1 MAKLILGP
9 LLRRV
14 TGNQAVIWLQ
24 TDSDAEVTLMAGEVQ
39 TTVRTKE
46 IHGIHL
52 ALPILSDLP
61 EGRTPYEVHLD
72 GEQVWPLPEF
82 PASTIPVSTDEET
95 RIAFGS
101 CREPLKHGTDAL
113 AAYAERALD
122 HKQKQEQLPDLLALI
137 GDQIYA
143 DIPHRPRVTT
153 FEDYVA
159 LYHEAWSAPAV
170 RWLLST
176 VPTIMIF
183 DDHEIIDDW
192 NSSARWLAD
201 IKKRPW
207 WKSRVS
213 AGLTSYHLF
222 QHLGNL
228 TPAELTQT
236 DWSKPPQRWGYTVD
250 IGRTRLI
257 VLDCRGSRVLT
268 GKRRMFPQD
277 EWDRLAQDSQADCDH
292 LLIAGSLPWL
302 LAPAIDLAEHVVEQL
317 SERHGGRIE
326 KFRRKYDLE
335 HWAAVGDSFIELAEV
350 IKAVQKPSTVSVL
363 GGDVHHSYVVQAL
376 FPSTPKVHQI
386 TCSPLNNRV
395 SWVMRAMLKT
405 AWATP
410 FPHGLVKRRKLM
422 KPFFGNAI
430 AILVHRDRDA
440 IVSFESPD
448 PVGQLK
454 TIFTRQLT

>member
-1 MAKLILGP
+1 VAKLILGP

-24 TDSDAEVTLMAGEVQ
+24 TDSDTEVTVIAGEARA
-39 TTVRTKE
+39 TVRTKE

-52 ALPILSDLP
+52 ALPVLSDLP
-61 EGRTPYEVHLD
+61 EGRTPYVVQLD

-82 PASTIPVSTDEET
+82 PASTILVGTGEET

-101 CREPLKHGTDAL
+101 CREPFAHGTDAL
-113 AAYAERALD
+113 AAFAERARTD
-122 HKQKQEQLPDLLALI
+122 GRLPDLLALI

-159 LYHEAWSAPAV
+159 LYHEAWSPPAV

-176 VPTIMIF
+176 IPTIMIF

-192 NSSARWLAD
+192 NSSARWLGD
-201 IKKRPW
+201 IQQRSW
-207 WKSRVS
+207 WKSRIS

-228 TPAELTQT
+228 TPAELARA
-236 DWSKPPQRWGYTVD
+236 DWTEPPQRWGYTVD

-257 VLDCRGSRVLT
+257 MLDCRGSRVLT

-292 LLIAGSLPWL
+292 LLIACSLPWL

-317 SERHGGRIE
+317 SERHGGRVE
-326 KFRRKYDLE
+326 RFRRKYDLE
-335 HWAAVGDSFIELAEV
+335 HWAAVGDSFAELTEV
-350 IKAVQKPSTVSVL
+350 IKAVRKPSTVSVL

-376 FPSTPKVHQI
+376 FPGTPKVHQL
-386 TCSPLNNRV
+386 TCSPLNNSV
-395 SWVMRAMLKT
+395 SWVMRSMLKT

-410 FPHGLVKRRKLM
+410 FPHGLVKRKRLM

-430 AILVHRDRDA
+430 ATLSHRDRTA
-440 IVSFESPD
+440 SVSFESPGAD
-448 PVGQLK
+448 GQLA
-454 TIFTRQLT
+454 TIFTKTL